1 MKNTQKIKGVI
12 IQNESSLKMI
22 FQMVEVGTNDFLVSM
37 DEDNYMDAYSVPGG
51 ETQLINLGD
60 YNCGTKTWLL
70 HLLSFGVG
78 NPWLDG
84 HEQYMY
90 DENSHLY
97 ARYKIENY
105 SQGARC
111 LYLGIETEYTKPKE
125 DNTYYPEPMD
135 FVEDDSDSDFDTANC
150 GFVVGTNLTEAI
162 TTSAGVVAWD
172 MPSYSF
178 LSGKSPESVHKN
190 LWRMEK
196 LNNINGIFQVWPKVN
211 DNNATPS
218 DIESGVI
225 FQARSYDLSTMS
237 IIKVD
242 GHKWALIDPLLGP
255 DTAMAAW
262 NAFKQK
268 VDSQAQICAIMIT
281 HSHVDHYKG
290 VSGLISY
297 EGLDLIAPNKIADVS
312 KCVDGQISEINVS
325 GKQVVVL
332 APIGFYDESIS
343 ENLYLGNCMGRRA
356 QYMYGGALPRGIY
369 ASVGAGLGKTVSNQV
384 GDIPVPSLEIPF
396 SQSDV
401 QKIKI
406 NGMEFVFQNVPGTE
420 APAEMHIGFKVG
432 ADKTQILCPGENICH
447 TMHNLLTPRGAKVRD
462 AKAFGNAI
470 DRAMEVYPNVK
481 VLIGTHHWPTW
492 GESECMS
499 IMEKQRDMYYF
510 FNNQVIHLL
519 NSGYNM
525 EEIAERFQLP
535 DSLKNEFYNRG
546 YYGTMNHDT
555 KAVVQRYIGWW
566 DGNPAN
572 YFKYPEEEAAKRFVC
587 DMGGEAN
594 VLSKAKEYYKNGDY
608 RWTVELTRNIVFAN
622 LTNDDARKLEADA
635 MEQLAY
641 SFEGGTWRNIF
652 LAGAYELRGIPQGR
666 PMSNN
671 DIINSIGANMQS
683 LTPEC
688 IFEYLSILIDGNKA
702 SQCDAAMKC
711 KIANENFS
719 VYMKNGVLHS
729 KAVSDSNCDYA
740 FETSIDFAKYFV
752 KFMNGQ
758 SDTTYKELNKI
769 FSYVELQNPQW
780 NIIEPL
786 S

>member
-1 MKNTQKIKGVI
+1 MKNTQRIKGLI
-12 IQNESSLKMI
+12 IQNESSSKMI
-22 FQMVEVGTNDFLVSM
+22 FQMSEVGTNDFLVPM
-37 DEDNYMDAYSVPGG
+37 DENNYNDAYSVPGG
-51 ETQLINLGD
+51 ATQLINLGD
-60 YNCGTKTWLL
+60 YDCGTKTWLL
-70 HLLSFGVG
+70 HLLYFGP
-78 NPWLDG
+78 NPWLNG
-84 HEQYMY
+84 NEQYMY
-90 DENSHLY
+90 DKNSHLY

-125 DNTYYPEPMD
+125 DDKYYPDQMN
-135 FVEDDSDSDFDTANC
+135 FVEDDSDPDFDRANC
-150 GFVVGTNLTEAI
+150 GFIVGTNLTDVI
-162 TTSAGVVAWD
+162 MNSADGAVAWD

-178 LSGKSPESVHKN
+178 LSGDSPKSVHKN

-211 DNNATPS
+211 DKNATQ
-218 DIESGVI
+218 DNIKSGEI

-237 IIKVD
+237 IIKVE

-255 DTAMAAW
+255 DTAVAAW
-262 NAFKQK
+262 TAFKQN

-290 VSGLISY
+290 VDGLIAH
-297 EGLDLIAPNKIADVS
+297 EGLNKIAPEDLPGCS
-312 KCVDGQISEINVS
+312 KQTNGQISSITVPN
-325 GKQVVVL
+325 GYVVVL

-356 QYMYGGALPRGIY
+356 QYMYGGALPRGIF
-369 ASVGAGLGKTVSNQV
+369 AAVGSGLGKTVSNQV

-396 SQSDV
+396 TDSDV
-401 QKIKI
+401 QSITI
-406 NGMEFVFQNVPGTE
+406 NGKEFVYQNVPGTE
-420 APAEMHIGFKVG
+420 APAEMHIGFKIG
-432 ADKTQILCPGENICH
+432 DTQILCPGENVCQ

-462 AKAFGNAI
+462 PKAFGNAI
-470 DRAMEVYPNVK
+470 DRAMDVYPKVE

-492 GESECMS
+492 GETDCRN
-499 IMEKQRDMYYF
+499 IMEKQRDMYYY

-525 EEIAERFQLP
+525 EEIAENFKLP
-535 DSLKNEFYNRG
+535 DSLMNEFYNRG
-546 YYGTMNHDT
+546 YYGTLNHDT

-572 YFKYPEEEAAKRFVC
+572 YFKYPEEEVAKRFVC
-587 DMGGEAN
+587 DMGGEDN
-594 VLSKAKEYYKNGDY
+594 VLSKAHEYYKKGDY
-608 RWTVELTRNIVFAN
+608 RWTVELTRNVVFVNPAN
-622 LTNDDARKLEADA
+622 DEARKLEADA
-635 MEQLAY
+635 LEQLAY

-666 PMSNN
+666 PMNHD
-671 DIINSIGANMQS
+671 DIIASIGKNMES

-688 IFEYLSILIDGNKA
+688 VFEYLSILIDGN
-702 SQCDAAMKC
+702 QAAEKVVTTTC
-711 KIANENFS
+711 TIAKESFS
-719 VYMKNGVLHS
+719 ISLKNGVLHS
-729 KAVSDSNCDYA
+729 KATTDNKNGVVFGSTAEFANTFVNYMKGNPDPKYQVLNPIFDS
-740 FETSIDFAKYFV
+740 
-752 KFMNGQ
+752 
-758 SDTTYKELNKI
+758 
-769 FSYVELQNPQW
+769 VEVQNPQW